1 MQGHIHKRTHTS
13 KTGKQTTRWYVVFDV
28 GRTATGKRKQK
39 WHGSFNTRKE
49 AEVARAK
56 LVVDVH
62 DGAYVEPTKITV
74 EDWIIKRWIPS
85 MKTQLK
91 ASTFDSYQ
99 RNLNKHVLP
108 VLGQVALTEITPHR
122 LNNLYTALLQDGNS
136 RGGGL
141 SAKTVRYIHT
151 TLHKAFSD
159 ARDEG
164 LLRANPAELA
174 KPPRLH
180 ASLRKEL
187 NVWDSTTLRK
197 FLDFTAD
204 ERLGSA
210 WHVLAM
216 TGMRRG
222 ELLGLR
228 WSDIDFDRK
237 RIIIRHTLVSVAY
250 EIIES
255 SPKNHQTRIIDIDE
269 STIQILKKQSNTQNN
284 DKATW
289 ASNYTDLD
297 LVFAREDGSP
307 IHPDSLS
314 QCFERAI
321 KRAQLPRIRLHDLR
335 HTHATLAM
343 QAGVPI
349 KVISERLGHESPSF
363 TMKQYAHVLPTMQ
376 AEAASLIASVVLRT
390 RS

>member
-1 MQGHIHKRTHTS
+1 MQGHLHKRTHTS
-13 KTGKQTTRWYVVFDV
+13 KTGKTTTRWYVVFDV
-28 GRTATGKRKQK
+28 GRTVTGKRKQK
-39 WHGSFNTRKE
+39 WHGGFNTRKE

-62 DGAYVEPTKITV
+62 DGVYVEPSKLTV
-74 EDWIIKRWIPS
+74 EDWIVQRWIPS

-108 VLGQVALTEITPHR
+108 TIGKLPLMEITPHR
-122 LNNLYTALLQDGNS
+122 LNNLYSALLQDGNT

-151 TLHKAFSD
+151 TLHKAFAD

-164 LLRANPAELA
+164 LLRTNPAERA
-174 KPPRLH
+174 KPPRLN
-180 ASLRKEL
+180 ATSKKEMS
-187 NVWDSTTLRK
+187 VWDSKTLST
-197 FLDFTAD
+197 FLDFTTD
-204 ERLGSA
+204 ERLGPA
-210 WHVLAM
+210 WHVLSM

-228 WSDIDFDRK
+228 WNDIDFHRK

-255 SPKNHQTRIIDIDE
+255 TPKNHQTRIIDIDD
-269 STIQILKKQSNTQNN
+269 STIQILRKQEDTQNG
-284 DKATW
+284 DKTTW
-289 ASNYTDLD
+289 ASNYTDLY
-297 LVFAREDGSP
+297 LVFTKEDGTP

-314 QCFERAI
+314 QSFERAI
-321 KRAQLPRIRLHDLR
+321 KRADLPRIRLHDLR

-376 AEAASLIASVVLRT
+376 AEAANLIAHLILGCES
-390 RS
+390 

>member
-1 MQGHIHKRTHTS
+1 MS
-13 KTGKQTTRWYVVFDV
+13 KDGKQTTRWYVVFDV
-28 GRTATGKRKQK
+28 GRTSSGKRKQK
-39 WHGSFNTRKE
+39 WHGGFLTRKE

-62 DGAYVEPTKITV
+62 DGSYVEPTKVTV
-74 EDWIIKRWIPS
+74 EDWIIQRWIPS

-99 RNLNKHVLP
+99 RNLNNHVIP
-108 VLGQVALTEITPHR
+108 TLGQLPLTAITSNR
-122 LNNLYTALLQDGNS
+122 LNNFYASLLQTGNK

-159 ARDEG
+159 ARNEG
-164 LLRANPAELA
+164 LLRTNPAELA

-180 ASLRKEL
+180 ASARKEM
-187 NVWDSTTLRK
+187 NVWDTETLRK
-197 FLDFTAD
+197 FLNLTVDD
-204 ERLGSA
+204 RLGSA

-222 ELLGLR
+222 ELMGLR

-250 EIIES
+250 QIIES
-255 SPKNHQTRIIDIDE
+255 TPKNHQTRIIDIDE
-269 STIQILKKQSNTQNN
+269 STVEVLKKQELNQNRE
-284 DKATW
+284 KMAWATDY
-289 ASNYTDLD
+289 SDSGI
-297 LVFAREDGSP
+297 VFCREDGTP

-314 QCFERAI
+314 QSFERAI
-321 KRAQLPRIRLHDLR
+321 KRARVPRIRLHDLR

-343 QAGVPI
+343 HAGVPI

-376 AEAASLIASVVLRT
+376 AEAASLIADIVLGNET
-390 RS
+390 KSNQ

>member
-13 KTGKQTTRWYVVFDV
+13 KTGKLTTRWYVVFDV
-28 GRTATGKRKQK
+28 GRNPSGKRKQK
-39 WHGSFNTRKE
+39 WHGGFNTRKE

-56 LVVDVH
+56 LIVDVH
-62 DGAYVEPTKITV
+62 DGAYVEPTKLTV
-74 EDWIIKRWIPS
+74 EDWIIQRWIPS

-91 ASTFDSYQ
+91 ISTFDSYQ

-108 VLGQVALTEITPHR
+108 VLGTLPLAEIAPHR
-122 LNNLYTALLQDGNS
+122 LNNLYTALLQGGNF

-151 TLHKAFSD
+151 TLHKAFAD

-164 LLRANPAELA
+164 LLRTNPAELA

-180 ASLRKEL
+180 ASLRKEM
-187 NVWDSTTLRK
+187 NVWDSTTLNN
-197 FLDFTAD
+197 FLHFTAD
-204 ERLGSA
+204 ERLGPA

-216 TGMRRG
+216 TGIRRG

-250 EIIES
+250 EIVES
-255 SPKNHQTRIIDIDE
+255 TPKNHQTRIIDIDD
-269 STIQILKKQSNTQNN
+269 STIQILRKQEATQVG
-284 DKATW
+284 DKTIW

-297 LVFAREDGSP
+297 LVFSREDGTP
-307 IHPDSLS
+307 IHPDSLTQS
-314 QCFERAI
+314 FERAI
-321 KRAQLPRIRLHDLR
+321 KRAEIPRIRLHDLR

-376 AEAASLIASVVLRT
+376 AEAASLIADVVLGT
-390 RS
+390 KG

>member
-1 MQGHIHKRTHTS
+1 MQGHIHKRMHTS
-13 KTGKQTTRWYVVFDV
+13 KSGKTSTSWYVVFDV
-28 GRTATGKRKQK
+28 GRNQSGKRKQK
-39 WHGSFNTRKE
+39 WHGGYKTRKE

-62 DGAYVEPTKITV
+62 DGSYIEPSKLTV
-74 EDWIIKRWIPS
+74 EDWVTQRWIPS

-108 VLGQVALTEITPHR
+108 VLGTLPLTEITPHR
-122 LNNLYTALLQDGNS
+122 LNNLYNALLLDGNS

-151 TLHKAFSD
+151 TLHKAFAD

-164 LLRANPAELA
+164 LLRTNPAERA
-174 KPPRLH
+174 KPPRIN
-180 ASLRKEL
+180 ASLKKDL

-197 FLDFTAD
+197 FLDFTTD

-228 WSDIDFDRK
+228 WSDVDFDRK

-255 SPKNHQTRIIDIDE
+255 TPKNHQTRVIDIDE
-269 STIQILKKQSNTQNN
+269 STIQNLKTQINTQKM
-284 DKATW
+284 DKSAW
-289 ASNYTDLD
+289 ASNYTDLG
-297 LVFAREDGSP
+297 LVFAREDGTP

-314 QCFERAI
+314 QSFERAI
-321 KRAQLPRIRLHDLR
+321 KRAKLERIRLHDLR

-376 AEAASLIASVVLRT
+376 AEAASLIANVVLGK
-390 RS
+390 

>member
-1 MQGHIHKRTHTS
+1 MQGHIHKRSHTS
-13 KTGKQTTRWYVVFDV
+13 QKGKITTRWYVVFDV
-28 GRTATGKRKQK
+28 GRSAGGMRKQK
-39 WHGSFNTRKE
+39 WHGGFSTRRE

-56 LVVDVH
+56 LMVDVH
-62 DGAYVEPTKITV
+62 DGAYVEPSKLTV
-74 EDWIIKRWIPS
+74 EEWIVQRWIPS

-91 ASTFDSYQ
+91 TSTFDSYQ

-108 VLGQVALTEITPHR
+108 VLGRLPLTEITTHR
-122 LNNLYTALLQDGNS
+122 LNNLYTALLQSGNS

-151 TLHKAFSD
+151 TIHKAFSG

-174 KPPRLH
+174 KPPRLK
-180 ASLRKEL
+180 AFAKKDL
-187 NVWDSTTLRK
+187 NVWGSTILRK
-197 FLDFTAD
+197 FLKFTAG

-216 TGMRRG
+216 TGIRRG

-228 WSDIDFDRK
+228 WGDIDFDRK
-237 RIIIRHTLVSVAY
+237 RIIIRHTIISVAY
-250 EIIES
+250 EVVES
-255 SPKNHQTRIIDIDE
+255 TPKNHQTRIIDIDE
-269 STIQILKKQSNTQNN
+269 STIQILKVQRSAQNK
-284 DKATW
+284 DKMTW

-297 LVFAREDGSP
+297 LVFSREDGTP

-314 QCFERAI
+314 QSFERAI
-321 KRAQLPRIRLHDLR
+321 KRAKVPRIRLHDLR

-349 KVISERLGHESPSF
+349 KVISERLGHESPAF

-376 AEAASLIASVVLRT
+376 AEAATLIAETVLGK
-390 RS
+390 

>member
-1 MQGHIHKRTHTS
+1 MQGHIHKRSHTS
-13 KTGKQTTRWYVVFDV
+13 KNGKLTTRWYVVFDV
-28 GRTATGKRKQK
+28 GRSASGKRKQK
-39 WHGSFNTRKE
+39 WHGGFNTRKE

-56 LVVDVH
+56 LIVDVH
-62 DGAYVEPTKITV
+62 DGAYIEPTKLTV
-74 EDWIIKRWIPS
+74 EDWITRRWIPS

-91 ASTFDSYQ
+91 ASTFDSYK

-108 VLGQVALTEITPHR
+108 VLGNTPLIEITPNR
-122 LNNLYTALLQDGNS
+122 LNNLYSTLLQDGNS

-151 TLHKAFSD
+151 TIHKAFSD

-164 LLRANPAELA
+164 LLRTNPAELA
-174 KPPRLH
+174 KPPRMK
-180 ASLRKEL
+180 AYSKKEL
-187 NVWDSTTLRK
+187 NVWDSKTLRK
-197 FLDFTAD
+197 FLDFTTE
-204 ERLGSA
+204 ERLGKA

-237 RIIIRHTLVSVAY
+237 RIIIRHTIISVAY

-255 SPKNHQTRIIDIDE
+255 TPKNHQTRIIDIDE
-269 STIQILKKQSNTQNN
+269 STIQILKKQSYTQKD
-284 DKATW
+284 DKAIW
-289 ASNYTDLD
+289 ESNYIDRD
-297 LVFAREDGSP
+297 LVFSREDGNP

-314 QCFERAI
+314 QSFERAI
-321 KRAQLPRIRLHDLR
+321 KKAEVPRIRLHDLR

-349 KVISERLGHESPSF
+349 KVISERLGHESPAF

-376 AEAASLIASVVLRT
+376 AEAASLIAEVVLGK
-390 RS
+390 

>member
-13 KTGKQTTRWYVVFDV
+13 QTGKLTTRWYVVFDV
-28 GRTATGKRKQK
+28 GRNPSGKRKQK
-39 WHGSFNTRKE
+39 WHGGFNTRKE

-56 LVVDVH
+56 LMVDVH
-62 DGAYVEPTKITV
+62 DGAYVEPTKLTV
-74 EDWIIKRWIPS
+74 EDWVIERWIPS

-99 RNLNKHVLP
+99 RNLNKHVIPILGKLP
-108 VLGQVALTEITPHR
+108 LTEITPHR
-122 LNNLYTALLQDGNS
+122 LNNLYTALLQNGNS

-151 TLHKAFSD
+151 TLHKALSD

-164 LLRANPAELA
+164 LLRTNPAELA

-197 FLDFTAD
+197 FLDFTTD

-255 SPKNHQTRIIDIDE
+255 TPKNHQTRIIDIDE
-269 STIQILKKQSNTQNN
+269 STVQILKSHSDLQNC
-284 DKATW
+284 DKKTW
-289 ASNYTDLD
+289 ESNYTDLN
-297 LVFAREDGSP
+297 LVFSREDGTP
-307 IHPDSLS
+307 IHPDSLTQS
-314 QCFERAI
+314 FERAI
-321 KRAQLPRIRLHDLR
+321 KRVALPRIRLHDLR

-376 AEAASLIASVVLRT
+376 AEAATLIAEVVLGT
-390 RS
+390 KG